1 MPCPPLIEK
10 RIIHYEMNCKLKKET
25 HHHHLT
31 INNVKSGSPSLLKFE
46 RDMVGFVHV
55 DGYDQRTNEQRWT
68 FPAALMF
75 ALGMI
80 SMIGYGD
87 VVPRSEPGKIAT
99 LAYATF
105 GIPVYVLYFMSMGKV
120 FANVLKWV
128 YTKAYRE
135 GRRSTSAKKEEFFG
149 NPSLSLSLSL

>member
-1 MPCPPLIEK
+1 M
-10 RIIHYEMNCKLKKET
+10 
-25 HHHHLT
+25 
-31 INNVKSGSPSLLKFE
+31 
-46 RDMVGFVHV
+46 GFVHD
-55 DGYDQRTNEQRWT
+55 DGYDQRTNEERWT

-75 ALGMI
+75 TLGMI

-87 VVPRSEPGKIAT
+87 IVPRSEPGKIAT

-128 YTKAYRE
+128 YTKAYRYGLE
-135 GRRSTSAKKEEFFG
+135 QRAYRQSDFSCLSRQVERAAEMEAVRQLRLHGERRGAGRG
-149 NPSLSLSLSL
+149 LP

>member
-1 MPCPPLIEK
+1 MQRK
-10 RIIHYEMNCKLKKET
+10 CKEYVP
-25 HHHHLT
+25 H
-31 INNVKSGSPSLLKFE
+31 VRFE
-46 RDMVGFVHV
+46 RQILQFEKDLVGFVHD
-55 DGYDQRTNEQRWT
+55 DGYDQRTNEERWT

-75 ALGMI
+75 TLGMI

-87 VVPRSEPGKIAT
+87 IVPRSEPGKIAT

-128 YTKAYRE
+128 YTKAYRYGWLGE
-135 GRRSTSAKKEEFFG
+135 GGRIG
-149 NPSLSLSLSL
+149 SLI

>member
-1 MPCPPLIEK
+1 MG
-10 RIIHYEMNCKLKKET
+10 YELERHFT
-25 HHHHLT
+25 
-31 INNVKSGSPSLLKFE
+31 PQFE
-46 RDMVGFVHV
+46 RDMVGFVHD
-55 DGYDQRTNEQRWT
+55 DGYDQRTNEERWT

-87 VVPRSEPGKIAT
+87 IVPRSEPGKIAT

-120 FANVLKWV
+120 FANVLKWL
-128 YTKAYRE
+128 YTKAYR
-135 GRRSTSAKKEEFFG
+135 
-149 NPSLSLSLSL
+149 